1 MKKLIFSTII
11 CSLMTFVACQN
22 EDIHIESNNAQKVV
36 VTANIEGSDATRVD
50 LTSGTDSNGKPCV
63 KVDWKASGES
73 FWVRADGNDTNFYEF
88 TQISGNRFEGTLP
101 SDVYSIYY
109 AYYPQNYNISVQDGT
124 LNDEYIVMTGYCNK
138 GTEPVAFNFYHETL
152 ILKPTFI
159 IDGEKANSAIKDIV
173 VDNVVD
179 PNGANQQTTIN
190 VTPSNLDE
198 LYIFISIPYS
208 ENNCYDAGHT
218 FTFTVT
224 TNDNEVYEA
233 ELTTPIKLNR
243 GKLYTATIALG
254 QKSCVLPEGYK
265 FRNAIN
271 ELISGSVH
279 NIDFVVNS
287 QTTSSYMIN
296 GTVGAKAYLVVN
308 GQTLEIHTS
317 AEKFYLNAN
326 CEEMFAA
333 YNNNDG
339 SNNNLIH
346 LFSIDFADCD
356 TSKVTNMSE
365 MFLECLDLMRLYN
378 LNLFDT
384 SNVTDMSYMFWK
396 MGYNYRDYS
405 DMAVWT
411 LDLSSFNTAN
421 VTNMSRMFYGCT
433 ASEITINPDK
443 FSTANVTNMA
453 HMFNEANR
461 LRSFDFSKFD
471 TSKVTDMSYM
481 LDSLVSFTSLDV
493 SNFNTENVTNMSS
506 MFGNL
511 TGLTVLNLSNFNTKK
526 VTNMSNMFNGC
537 TNLQKLYLNNF
548 EFASAIAAHDGTKA
562 KGVYHI
568 FYNLGTNFLDDNGKS
583 TIIYLETEFLYPNSD
598 VREASNTGVDTNTN
612 IEFRDF
618 RFAGEVDNN
627 EFVD

>member
-11 CSLMTFVACQN
+11 CSLMAFAGCQN

-73 FWVRADGNDTNFYEF
+73 FWVRADGNDTNFYKF

-138 GTEPVAFNFYHETL
+138 GTEPVAFTFKHETL

-159 IDGEKANSAIKDIV
+159 IDGEYANSTIKDIV
-173 VDNVVD
+173 VDNVVA
-179 PNGANQQTTIN
+179 PNSANKQTTIN
-190 VTPSNLDE
+190 VTPTDLDE

-254 QKSCVLPEGYK
+254 QKTCVLPEGYK

-317 AEKFYLNAN
+317 ADKYYFNAN
-326 CEEMFAA
+326 CEEMFSA
-333 YNNNDG
+333 YNNDN
-339 SNNNLIH
+339 SENNLTY

-365 MFLECLDLMRLYN
+365 MFLGCKALMILDN
-378 LNLFDT
+378 LTVFDT
-384 SNVTDMSYMFWK
+384 SKVTDMSYMFWLTGDK
-396 MGYNYRDYS
+396 YRSLTDQGI
-405 DMAVWT
+405 WT

-421 VTNMSRMFYGCT
+421 VSNMSRMFYGCT

-453 HMFNEANR
+453 SMFNYASR
-461 LRSFDFSKFD
+461 LSSFDISKFN
-471 TSKVTDMSYM
+471 TSKVTDMSHM
-481 LDSLVSFTSLDV
+481 FNLLARFTSLDV
-493 SNFNTENVTNMSS
+493 SHFDTSNVTNMSS
-506 MFGNL
+506 MFGDL
-511 TGLTVLNLSNFNTKK
+511 TGLTELDLRNFDTSK
-526 VTNMSNMFNGC
+526 VTNMSHMFNGC
-537 TNLQKLYLNNF
+537 TNLELLYLNSF
-548 EFASAIAAHDGTKA
+548 DFSAALEANDGTNF
-562 KGVYHI
+562 KGLYYI
-568 FYNLGTNFLDDNGKS
+568 FYNLGINFSDADGDS
-583 TIIYLETEFLYPNSD
+583 TVIILNSAFTADYLRNAE
-598 VREASNTGVDTNTN
+598 NTGLDTNPE
-612 IEFRDF
+612 IEFRNTNFDII
-618 RFAGEVDNN
+618 E
-627 EFVD
+627 